1 MISLILGG
9 CRVEVGFWFAAGT
22 AFLLLGRPGG
32 YWNHRISGQPL
43 IHESGHLLVMKAL
56 GVPAVCVRCGL
67 FGLEILEEKAM
78 PEKILGPICS
88 FRWQGPLANGA
99 AFLLLLPVSYGIASP
114 FVVKFLS
121 ANGIMAIF
129 HLLPVEPLDGGQALY
144 AGFCR
149 WMPPARA
156 EKICRAVS
164 FLTLLP
170 LGILGFSV
178 LLYSRYNF
186 SLLLVSLYLLLL
198 MLLKKGRYY

>member
-1 MISLILGG
+1 
-9 CRVEVGFWFAAGT
+9 
-22 AFLLLGRPGG
+22 
-32 YWNHRISGQPL
+32 
-43 IHESGHLLVMKAL
+43 MKAL

-67 FGLEILEEKAM
+67 FGQEILEEKRCRKSYWADM
-78 PEKILGPICS
+78 LISLA
-88 FRWQGPLANGA
+88 GPLANGA

>member
-22 AFLLLGRPGG
+22 AFLLLGDPAGIGIIG
-32 YWNHRISGQPL
+32 YL
-43 IHESGHLLVMKAL
+43 AAVIHESGHLMVMKAL

-67 FGLEILEEKAM
+67 FGLEILEEKRCRKSYWADM
-78 PEKILGPICS
+78 LIALA
-88 FRWQGPLANGA
+88 GPLANGV
-99 AFLLLLPVSYGIASP
+99 AFLLLLPVQYVTASP
-114 FVVKFLS
+114 FAMGFLS

-149 WMPPARA
+149 RMPPARA
-156 EKICRAVS
+156 EKICRGIS